1 MCIEYYKYYL
11 ITLNC
16 LSRLSKGEEERERDN
31 AQKSSCEWMIDD
43 HMYIIVEQRECQQ
56 RHTIQNRTGNF
67 NSNEIVCGFYGLE
80 GRTVCVNPNLNGSS
94 NA

>member
-67 NSNEIVCGFYGLE
+67 NSNEIAPRGLKLIYYYISME
-80 GRTVCVNPNLNGSS
+80 NSS
-94 NA
+94 RRCR